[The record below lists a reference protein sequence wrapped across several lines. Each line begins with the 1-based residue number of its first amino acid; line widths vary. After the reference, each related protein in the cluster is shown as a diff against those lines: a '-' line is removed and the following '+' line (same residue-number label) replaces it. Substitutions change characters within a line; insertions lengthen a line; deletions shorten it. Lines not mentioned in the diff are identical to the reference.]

1 MYQREKWEREKK
13 TRFQTFNDGVCHIYK
28 LADVSIPGYK
38 PQLRPKWYRSLPFG
52 YKTIGVRRNYEAM
65 QAAVRLDEMII
76 ISQNHEIS
84 PQDIVVIEGVQYD
97 VKQVQHKN
105 DTAPRTTLISLQR
118 LEEVYDDL
126 GIRGT
131 SS

>member
-1 MYQREKWEREKK
+1 M
-13 TRFQTFNDGVCHIYK
+13 CHIYK

-38 PQLRPKWYRSLPFG
+38 PQLKPKWYRSLPFG
-52 YKTIGVRRNYEAM
+52 YKTIGVKRNYEAM

-76 ISQNHEIS
+76 ISQNREIS

-105 DTAPRTTLISLQR
+105 DTAPGRTTLISLQR